1 MSLASQP
8 SLDAWFG
15 AREWAL
21 RNASESHGWISRQD
35 YEEKGGEYLS
45 EHCTSN
51 IFIPMWISKPA
62 ARSNELSLSAAEH
75 AQDISASTTSLNTDV
90 ACDPHSG
97 ASGVTVPQ

>member
-1 MSLASQP
+1 MASQP

-21 RNASESHGWISRQD
+21 RNASVSYGWISRQD

-51 IFIPMWISKPA
+51 IFIPMLISKPA
-62 ARSNELSLSAAEH
+62 ARSNELSCSATEH
-75 AQDISASTTSLNTDV
+75 AQDVSTSSTRLNTGV
-90 ACDPHSG
+90 ACDSNSG
-97 ASGVTVPQ
+97 TSGVTVSQ